1 MAIYRG
7 PGGSGDATT
16 DAASE
21 ATVAST
27 KASEAQASANA
38 AASSATSAASS
49 ATTATT
55 QASAASTSATS
66 AAASAT
72 TATTKASEASTSAT
86 NAATS
91 ETNAA
96 TSETNAA
103 TSATSAASSATTAT
117 TQATAAASSATS
129 AASSATTAT
138 TKASEASTSATN
150 AAASYDSFDDRYL
163 GAKSSAP
170 SVDNDGDALLTGALY
185 WNTSSNQLFVWDGS
199 AWDQAAFTTSASGV
213 TSFNTR
219 TGAVTLSASD
229 VNTALGSPAVLDSDI
244 GSTVQAYSSVLAN
257 TTASYTTAE
266 ETKLAGIETA
276 ATADQSAAEIKTAY
290 ESNADTNAF
299 TDADHTKLDGIEASA
314 TADQTG
320 AEIKTAYE
328 AEADTNAFTDAEK
341 TKLTGIE
348 TGATADQTGAEIKTA
363 YEGEADTNAFTDAE
377 KTKLTGIE
385 ASADV
390 TDTANVTAAGALM
403 DSEVTNLADVKSFD
417 PADYA
422 AASSVVGKNKI
433 INGAMTIDQRNIG
446 ASIDTD
452 QYYNYTVDRWV
463 AFNNVGTGKYTIEQN
478 AGSVTPPEGFI
489 NYVGATSSS
498 AHTLGSTDS
507 FNLYQRIEGLNTA
520 DLDFGKST
528 AKSITLSFYVRSSLT
543 GTFGGVIANSGR
555 SRTYPFTYT
564 ISSANTWE
572 KKTVTIAGDT
582 SGTWLTT
589 NGIGVELIFQLGAGS
604 SLLGSAGAWASANVT
619 GATGATNLVSTS
631 GATLYITGVQ
641 LEKGSSATSFEHR
654 MYGTELQLCSRY
666 FWRQYNAGQNV
677 IYDRVYWSGSGQNAL
692 FNFPAPPGMRIVNA
706 TVTCSP
712 TTNGSSVSFTHQQY
726 GNIVVYRVTAAGDN
740 FLYAGDISINAE
752 L

>member
-27 KASEAQASANA
+27 KAAEAQASANA

-55 QASAASTSATS
+55 QATTATTQATTATTQASAASTSATN

-72 TATTKASEASTSAT
+72 TATTKASEAATSAT

-91 ETNAA
+91 A
-96 TSETNAA
+96 TTATTQATTATTQATNAA
-103 TSATSAASSATTAT
+103 TSATSAAT
-117 TQATAAASSATS
+117 
-129 AASSATTAT
+129 SATTAT

-199 AWDQAAFTTSASGV
+199 AWDQAAFSTSGSV

-244 GSTVQAYSSVLAN
+244 GSTVQAFATVLSN

-266 ETKLAGIETA
+266 ETKLAGIEA
-276 ATADQSAAEIKTAY
+276 SATADQSAAEIKTAY

-299 TDADHTKLDGIEASA
+299 TDADHTKLDGIEAS
-314 TADQTG
+314 
-320 AEIKTAYE
+320 
-328 AEADTNAFTDAEK
+328 
-341 TKLTGIE
+341 
-348 TGATADQTGAEIKTA
+348 ATADQTGAEIKTA

-417 PADYA
+417 PDDYA

-433 INGAMTIDQRNIG
+433 INGNFLINQREVSGTVTLAAG
-446 ASIDTD
+446 AFGH
-452 QYYNYTVDRWV
+452 DR
-463 AFNNVGTGKYTIEQN
+463 FKG
-478 AGSVTPPEGFI
+478 GSS
-489 NYVGATSSS
+489 GAT
-498 AHTLGSTDS
+498 
-507 FNLYQRIEGLNTA
+507 Y
-520 DLDFGKST
+520 
-528 AKSITLSFYVRSSLT
+528 
-543 GTFGGVIANSGR
+543 TFA
-555 SRTYPFTYT
+555 T
-564 ISSANTWE
+564 
-572 KKTVTIAGDT
+572 
-582 SGTWLTT
+582 
-589 NGIGVELIFQLGAGS
+589 
-604 SLLGSAGAWASANVT
+604 SANVT
-619 GATGATNLVSTS
+619 TLTITAGSLIQVVEGSNLQSGTHVLSWTGTAQGKIDSGSYAASGVTGTATGGTNLTVEFNT
-631 GATLYITGVQ
+631 GTLSKVQ
-641 LEKGSSATSFEHR
+641 LEEGSTATSFDHR
-654 MYGTELQLCSRY
+654 LVGQELALCQRYYCQPVDTGLDFFAGYFVNGNYGPGCFGTWHQQMRAVPTVVVTLGSLNAVGSVTVNY
-666 FWRQYNAGQNV
+666 FDEKRFHLNPTA
-677 IYDRVYWSGSGQNAL
+677 
-692 FNFPAPPGMRIVNA
+692 NA
-706 TVTCSP
+706 TS
-712 TTNGSSVSFTHQQY
+712 NGFWYLSKL
-726 GNIVVYRVTAAGDN
+726 TA
-740 FLYAGDISINAE
+740 SAE

>member
-27 KASEAQASANA
+27 KAAEAQASANA

-55 QASAASTSATS
+55 Q
-66 AAASAT
+66 
-72 TATTKASEASTSAT
+72 
-86 NAATS
+86 
-91 ETNAA
+91 
-96 TSETNAA
+96 
-103 TSATSAASSATTAT
+103 ATTAT

-199 AWDQAAFTTSASGV
+199 AWDQAAFSTSGSV

-229 VNTALGSPAVLDSDI
+229 VNTALGSDAVLDSDI
-244 GSTVQAYSSVLAN
+244 GSTVQAFATVLSN

-266 ETKLAGIETA
+266 ETKLAGIEA
-276 ATADQSAAEIKTAY
+276 SATADQSAAEIKTAY

-299 TDADHTKLDGIEASA
+299 TDADHTKLDGIEAS
-314 TADQTG
+314 
-320 AEIKTAYE
+320 
-328 AEADTNAFTDAEK
+328 
-341 TKLTGIE
+341 
-348 TGATADQTGAEIKTA
+348 ATADQTGAEIKTA

-417 PADYA
+417 PDDYA

-433 INGAMTIDQRNIG
+433 INGNFLINQREVSGTVTLAAG
-446 ASIDTD
+446 AFGH
-452 QYYNYTVDRWV
+452 DR
-463 AFNNVGTGKYTIEQN
+463 FKG
-478 AGSVTPPEGFI
+478 GSS
-489 NYVGATSSS
+489 GAT
-498 AHTLGSTDS
+498 
-507 FNLYQRIEGLNTA
+507 Y
-520 DLDFGKST
+520 
-528 AKSITLSFYVRSSLT
+528 
-543 GTFGGVIANSGR
+543 TFA
-555 SRTYPFTYT
+555 T
-564 ISSANTWE
+564 
-572 KKTVTIAGDT
+572 
-582 SGTWLTT
+582 
-589 NGIGVELIFQLGAGS
+589 
-604 SLLGSAGAWASANVT
+604 SANVT
-619 GATGATNLVSTS
+619 TLTITAGSLIQVVEGSNLQSGTHVLSWTGTAQGKIDSGSYAASGVTGTATGGTNLTVEFNT
-631 GATLYITGVQ
+631 GTLSKVQ
-641 LEKGSSATSFEHR
+641 LEEGSTATSFDHR
-654 MYGTELQLCSRY
+654 LVGQELALCQRYYCQPVDTGLDFFAGYFVNGNYGPGCFGTWHQQMRAVPTVVVTLGTLSAVGSVTVNY
-666 FWRQYNAGQNV
+666 FDEKRFHLNPTA
-677 IYDRVYWSGSGQNAL
+677 
-692 FNFPAPPGMRIVNA
+692 NA
-706 TVTCSP
+706 TS
-712 TTNGSSVSFTHQQY
+712 NGFWYLSKL
-726 GNIVVYRVTAAGDN
+726 TA
-740 FLYAGDISINAE
+740 SAE